1 MKLVIFWLASLAV
14 FLGLSAGLFPYAAV
28 SAGTLARS
36 EQPQPMERMADIAL
50 PQPFGTVSVTDLV
63 GYYLEHPPAAQAGST
78 GGDGGG
84 QHFAGC

>member
-28 SAGTLARS
+28 SAETLARS
-36 EQPQPMERMADIAL
+36 RVPQPMDSMADIAL
-50 PQPFGTVSVTDLV
+50 PQPYGTVSVIDLV
-63 GYYLEHPPAAQAGST
+63 GYYLEHPPVAQAGSA

-84 QHFAGC
+84 QHFGGC